1 MAKLWYPHRF
11 LPVLLYVLLLLC
23 RTLADRHIAILQI
36 ICMEYI
42 ARAAANIKAIVV
54 FAKENKDTKVRN
66 ARLQERKAGLA
77 AGEINQDLAGLVES
91 RRPFTWENLCY
102 TVPVPGGQRQ
112 LLKDVFGY
120 VKPGTLTALM
130 GASGA

>member
-1 MAKLWYPHRF
+1 
-11 LPVLLYVLLLLC
+11 
-23 RTLADRHIAILQI
+23 
-36 ICMEYI
+36 MEYI

-66 ARLQERKAGLA
+66 ERLQERKAALA
-77 AGEINQDLAGLVES
+77 AGKINQDLAGLVES

-130 GASGA
+130 GASGKYFGRVSKSILTPPRCRKNHAVGRSRCTKNYRCHWR